1 MSLVESSLKAVTAA
15 SNKAGIDLFE
25 ILGTDGCKLDCAYWQ
40 TWLDVNDAKKN
51 KRKMRQEKRELKK
64 VSSPLASWWEKD
76 GRRSISLDE
85 IQESAA
91 SGCGTCGF
99 FGRLLGRLL
108 LEDEDLAREN
118 IVFRWT
124 GYHFRL
130 QALNVKNDNRSLEY
144 QFFNPTGT
152 PNPISNMPSTNTLSG
167 YTSDA
172 ASLQTARSW
181 IEHCDASHGACR
193 AQKDPELP
201 KRVLD
206 LAEIVNE
213 GKVGIRLI
221 EDSEIVAPY
230 ACLSHCWGTEPMPVR
245 TLKKTRTEFLE
256 FIDWASLPRTFQEAI
271 IISRKLG
278 LRYLW
283 IDSLCIIQDSP
294 EDWQTESGKMADVYR
309 NGYVTIAAVSSP
321 DFRHGCFP
329 KIPRKDVRVEVEL
342 KDGIIATMVARQR
355 FQGSFEQQCPLF
367 TRAWVYQERMLSRR
381 VLLCDHRELQ
391 LECRTSFVCQCGN
404 KNTPPHM
411 RLANPAQVYAK
422 HTYSKTSDSSRFGRN
437 WHHALQ
443 AYSQLRLTHGSDKLP
458 ALSACASNFS
468 AGRGRYLAGAWE
480 QSLVEDLLWVVDLPK
495 QSPHKRRGRPV
506 WRAPSWSWASS
517 DEETGVKFEGKTVN
531 FSLPTTDPSIKAFR
545 ARILKVECILKPPGL
560 NRFGGWPTAT
570 CSCVHHLS
578 LRAFEISVTSA

>member
-1 MSLVESSLKAVTAA
+1 
-15 SNKAGIDLFE
+15 
-25 ILGTDGCKLDCAYWQ
+25 
-40 TWLDVNDAKKN
+40 
-51 KRKMRQEKRELKK
+51 MRQEKRELKK

-213 GKVGIRLI
+213 GK
-221 EDSEIVAPY
+221 
-230 ACLSHCWGTEPMPVR
+230 
-245 TLKKTRTEFLE
+245 
-256 FIDWASLPRTFQEAI
+256 
-271 IISRKLG
+271 
-278 LRYLW
+278 
-283 IDSLCIIQDSP
+283 
-294 EDWQTESGKMADVYR
+294 
-309 NGYVTIAAVSSP
+309 
-321 DFRHGCFP
+321 
-329 KIPRKDVRVEVEL
+329 
-342 KDGIIATMVARQR
+342 R

-458 ALSACASNFS
+458 ALSACASDFS

-545 ARILKVECILKPPGL
+545 ARKLKVECTLKPPGL
-560 NRFGGWPTAT
+560 NRFGGLAHGYMQLRTPLVLA
-570 CSCVHHLS
+570 SLRNLS
-578 LRAFEISVTSA
+578 LLPNGHPEW